1 LASENETSPMTG
13 AKKGRKAQWLHF
25 QYNRIPS
32 DPMSLQ
38 TYWKALRGPRSNSAL
53 AEHSFT
59 SGVTSKP
66 ASRGH
71 FKTGQL
77 SASRTAIFL
86 PYRQ

>member
-1 LASENETSPMTG
+1 VTE
-13 AKKGRKAQWLHF
+13 
-25 QYNRIPS
+25 
-32 DPMSLQ
+32 
-38 TYWKALRGPRSNSAL
+38 YWK
-53 AEHSFT
+53 SFAKDVLWKT
-59 SGVTSKP
+59 IKRAFGYSILGGCACPSGVTSKP